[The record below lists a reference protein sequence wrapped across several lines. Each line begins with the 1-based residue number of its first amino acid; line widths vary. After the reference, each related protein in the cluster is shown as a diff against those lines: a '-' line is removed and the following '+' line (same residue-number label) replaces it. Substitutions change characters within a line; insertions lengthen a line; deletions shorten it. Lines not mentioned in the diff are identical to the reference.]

1 MARFEPDKRPED
13 PAVREI
19 YKEIVA
25 GGLQGPE
32 EGVPLHAFTILSK
45 APHLLQGL
53 WEITK
58 GVVISGSL
66 PPTVK
71 QMIAMTIA
79 MQSNCRYCE
88 IGHTRALEAMGV
100 PTEIIK
106 SCASDPELADIPPS
120 QRAIV
125 KFALKTAQAPKSIT
139 DEDLASLRR
148 HGLNDGEIMEVIMMV
163 AWSQMLNTWTDATAV
178 PVDGEE

>member
-1 MARFEPDKRPED
+1 MARFEPEKHPDN
-13 PAVREI
+13 PAVQAL
-19 YKEIVA
+19 YKEIA
-25 GGLQGPE
+25 ESGLQGSE
-32 EGVPLHAFTILSK
+32 EGIPLHAFTILGK
-45 APHLLQGL
+45 TPDLLQGL
-53 WEITK
+53 WGITK
-58 GVVISGSL
+58 GVVTSGSL

-71 QMIAMTIA
+71 QLIAMAIA
-79 MQSNCRYCE
+79 MQSDCRYCQ

-125 KFALKTAQAPKSIT
+125 KFALKTARAPKSIT
-139 DEDLASLRR
+139 DEDFALLHR